1 MPTFLPCSTDSK
13 KPKNVVWKSK
23 IMKGRYTHLA
33 VRKRWQSFSTN
44 DSVCLSL
51 VMYEKSCL
59 QNTHEASMEDTKP
72 DLPRLYSTD
81 EFSLERRSRPLL
93 EGKQTNKK
101 NSMQL
106 TSWSYWSP
114 RWSCLSLGQT
124 SGWLCLGAGCRWH
137 CPVSNSREKDGK
149 PSQCF
154 RLH

>member
-1 MPTFLPCSTDSK
+1 M
-13 KPKNVVWKSK
+13 
-23 IMKGRYTHLA
+23 A

-93 EGKQTNKK
+93 EGKQTKKK
-101 NSMQL
+101 NA
-106 TSWSYWSP
+106 
-114 RWSCLSLGQT
+114 CNSLHDRIEV
-124 SGWLCLGAGCRWH
+124 LGGHASLWVRQAADYVWEQ
-137 CPVSNSREKDGK
+137 VVDGIV
-149 PSQCF
+149 
-154 RLH
+154 L